1 MLKLEEGLRVYVFT
15 KPCDMRCGFYRLADL
30 VKTTTKAN
38 PLSGDLFVFLSR
50 CRKRIKVL
58 YWDKDGYAL
67 WYKGL
72 EAGIFRVESR
82 DGYEEITG
90 VDLKELLSGIE
101 LNRIIFRKK
110 SKTGMYS

>member
-1 MLKLEEGLRVYVFT
+1 MLFVFT
-15 KPCDMRCGFYRLADL
+15 KPCDMRSGFYRLADL
-30 VKTTTKAN
+30 VKAGTKLN

-50 CRKRIKVL
+50 CRKRIKIL

-72 EAGIFRVESR
+72 EAGIFRVENR
-82 DGYEEITG
+82 EGCEEITG

-101 LNRIIFRKK
+101 LSRIIFRKK
-110 SKTGMYS
+110 SKSGVYS

>member
-1 MLKLEEGLRVYVFT
+1 MLRVEESVRVFVFT
-15 KPCDMRCGFYRLADL
+15 KPCDMRCGFYRLAEQ
-30 VKTTTKAN
+30 VKLTAKQN

-50 CRKRIKVL
+50 CRKRMKIL

-101 LNRIIFRKK
+101 LSRIIFRKK
-110 SKTGMYS
+110 SKMGVYS

>member
-1 MLKLEEGLRVYVFT
+1 MLKLNEDLRVYVFT

-30 VKTTTKAN
+30 VKAN
-38 PLSGDLFVFLSR
+38 QKLNPMSGELFVFLSR
-50 CRKRIKVL
+50 CKRRIKMF

-72 EAGIFRVESR
+72 EAGVFRVESR

-110 SKTGMYS
+110 NKTGVYS